1 MLTSYNLVMDNAALL
16 FLLPLIGSGIG
27 TFLVSYLK
35 KKGENLATHEDI
47 KMLVGQMAAVT
58 QATKQIEASI
68 ADDFWGKQKRW
79 ELQRDVLLAALDH
92 IANFQGETNKL
103 TAMASVGRN
112 QDPQK
117 RAEVEE
123 AMRSIARGLVEQTP
137 RLMAMSYRVA
147 LVSVSTLQQS
157 FTRIQKMLFFA
168 QEQINQRNVEAAITL
183 GTEVE
188 GVTYEILAAI
198 RAELGFPNLA
208 VTSQLSESSAAQ
220 ALGSQAAE

>member
-1 MLTSYNLVMDNAALL
+1 MLTSYNLLMDNAALL

-47 KMLVGQMAAVT
+47 KMLVDQMAAVT
-58 QATKQIEASI
+58 QATKQIEAAI

-79 ELQRDVLLAALDH
+79 ELQRDVLLAALDQ

-103 TAMASVGRN
+103 TAMASVGRKL

-117 RAEVEE
+117 MVEVEE

-137 RLMAMSYRVA
+137 GLMAMSYRVA
-147 LVSVSTLQQS
+147 PVSVSTLQQS
-157 FTRIQKMLFFA
+157 FTKIQKMLFFA

-188 GVTYEILAAI
+188 GITYEILAAI

-208 VTSQLSESSAAQ
+208 ATSQSS
-220 ALGSQAAE
+220 